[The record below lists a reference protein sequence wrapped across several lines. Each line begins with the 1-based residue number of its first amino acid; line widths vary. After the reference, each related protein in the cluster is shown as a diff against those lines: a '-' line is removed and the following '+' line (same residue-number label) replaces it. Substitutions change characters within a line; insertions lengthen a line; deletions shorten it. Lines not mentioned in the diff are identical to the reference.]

1 MIWFNKTI
9 CLLIQIS
16 EDSIF
21 NVLEGVIVTELG
33 ERLRQEREAKG
44 LGLNE
49 LQDITKIQKRYLVG
63 IEEGNYAMMP
73 GKFYVR
79 AFIKQYAEALGLD
92 PDEIFE
98 QYKEDIP
105 STYNDDLPEQLS
117 RVQSRKSMSPS
128 SSKVL
133 DLLPKILIGVFVI
146 GAIVLVWYWM
156 VQSAGDDNKDL
167 KGEGNNPVNI
177 EEPKVVD
184 ENTDDAAG
192 ESEGETSD
200 ATDETEDEVEE
211 PVEEPDEPA
220 QEIAVAEN
228 NGSSTVYELK
238 NTDAFE
244 LKVVSTGSTWVSV
257 KNGAGKSF
265 FEKTLQKEDSETHDF
280 TNETEAVIRVG
291 NVPATEIYINGEKL
305 EYSFTESELT
315 KPQNITIRY
324 TKSE

>member
-1 MIWFNKTI
+1 M
-9 CLLIQIS
+9 
-16 EDSIF
+16 
-21 NVLEGVIVTELG
+21 TELG
-33 ERLRQEREAKG
+33 ERLKQEREAKG

-49 LQDITKIQKRYLVG
+49 LQDITKIQKRYLLG

-105 STYNDDLPEQLS
+105 TTYNDDLPEQLS

-133 DLLPKILIGVFVI
+133 DLLPKLLIGLFVI

-156 VQSAGDDNKDL
+156 VQSAGDDTNDL
-167 KGEGNNPVNI
+167 ESEGNNPVNI
-177 EEPKVVD
+177 EEPKV
-184 ENTDDAAG
+184 EEGNTNDSAGDD
-192 ESEGETSD
+192 EGENPDSTI
-200 ATDETEDEVEE
+200 DETEDEVEE
-211 PVEEPDEPA
+211 PVEEPEEPI
-220 QEIAVAEN
+220 QEISVAES
-228 NGSSTVYELK
+228 NGSSTVYDLK
-238 NTDAFE
+238 NAEVFE

-257 KNGAGKSF
+257 KNAAGKSF
-265 FEKTLQKEDSETHDF
+265 FEKTLQKEDSETVDF
-280 TNETEAVIRVG
+280 TNETEAVIRIG

>member
-1 MIWFNKTI
+1 
-9 CLLIQIS
+9 
-16 EDSIF
+16 
-21 NVLEGVIVTELG
+21 LEGVTVTELG
-33 ERLRQEREAKG
+33 ERLKQEREAKG

-49 LQDITKIQKRYLVG
+49 LQDMTKIQKRYLVG

-105 STYNDDLPEQLS
+105 TTYNEDLPEQLS
-117 RVQSRKSMSPS
+117 RVQSRKRMTPG

-133 DLLPKILIGVFVI
+133 DFLPKILIGVFVI

-156 VQSAGDDNKDL
+156 VQSAGDDQNDL
-167 KGEGNNPVNI
+167 ESEGNNPVNI
-177 EEPKVVD
+177 EEPKVEE
-184 ENTDDAAG
+184 ENTNDTTGED
-192 ESEGETSD
+192 ESENPD
-200 ATDETEDEVEE
+200 ATTDETEDEVEE
-211 PVEEPDEPA
+211 PVEEPETPA
-220 QEIAVAEN
+220 QEIAVAEK
-228 NGSSTVYELK
+228 NGSSTVYDLK
-238 NTDAFE
+238 NTETFE

-265 FEKTLQKEDSETHDF
+265 WEKTLQKDASETVDF
-280 TNETEAVIRVG
+280 TNETEAVIRIG

>member
-1 MIWFNKTI
+1 
-9 CLLIQIS
+9 
-16 EDSIF
+16 
-21 NVLEGVIVTELG
+21 LEGVIVTELG

-92 PDEIFE
+92 SDEIFE

-105 STYNDDLPEQLS
+105 TTYNDDLPEQLS

-156 VQSAGDDNKDL
+156 VQSAGEDNKDL
-167 KGEGNNPVNI
+167 KGEANNPVNI
-177 EEPKVVD
+177 EEPKVVE

-192 ESEGETSD
+192 ENKGENPDETP
-200 ATDETEDEVEE
+200 DETEDEVEE
-211 PVEEPDEPA
+211 PVEEPV
-220 QEIAVAEN
+220 QEIAVTEN

-265 FEKTLQKEDSETHDF
+265 FEKTLQKEDSETLDF

-324 TKSE
+324 SKSE

>member
-1 MIWFNKTI
+1 
-9 CLLIQIS
+9 
-16 EDSIF
+16 
-21 NVLEGVIVTELG
+21 LEGVIVTELG
-33 ERLRQEREAKG
+33 ERLKQEREAKG

-49 LQDITKIQKRYLVG
+49 LQEITKIQKRYLVG

-105 STYNDDLPEQLS
+105 TTYNEDLPEQLS

-133 DLLPKILIGVFVI
+133 DFLPKVLIGLFVI

-156 VQSAGDDNKDL
+156 VQSAGDDTKDL
-167 KGEGNNPVNI
+167 ESEGNNPVNI
-177 EEPKVVD
+177 EEPNVEEGNNND
-184 ENTDDAAG
+184 SAG
-192 ESEGETSD
+192 EDESESPE
-200 ATDETEDEVEE
+200 AANDETEGEVEE
-211 PVEEPDEPA
+211 PVEEPETPV

-228 NGSSTVYELK
+228 NGSSTIYDLK
-238 NTDAFE
+238 NAEAFE

-265 FEKTLQKEDSETHDF
+265 FEKTLQKEDSETVDF
-280 TNETEAVIRVG
+280 TNETEAVIRIG
-291 NVPATEIYINGEKL
+291 FVPSTEIYINGEKL
-305 EYSFTESELT
+305 EYAVSPNERTT
-315 KPQNITIRY
+315 QNITIRY

>member
-1 MIWFNKTI
+1 
-9 CLLIQIS
+9 
-16 EDSIF
+16 
-21 NVLEGVIVTELG
+21 LEGVIVTELG
-33 ERLRQEREAKG
+33 ERLKQEREAKG

-49 LQDITKIQKRYLVG
+49 LQDMTKIQKRYLVG

-105 STYNDDLPEQLS
+105 TTYNEDLPEQLS

-133 DLLPKILIGVFVI
+133 DFLPKILIGVFVI

-156 VQSAGDDNKDL
+156 VQSAGDDKNDQES
-167 KGEGNNPVNI
+167 EGNNPVNI
-177 EEPKVVD
+177 EEPKVVE
-184 ENTDDAAG
+184 ENTDVADG
-192 ESEGETSD
+192 ENEGENPD
-200 ATDETEDEVEE
+200 VAPDETEDEVEE
-211 PVEEPDEPA
+211 PVEEPDEPV
-220 QEIAVAEN
+220 QEIAIAEN
-228 NGSSTVYELK
+228 NGSSTIYDLK
-238 NTDAFE
+238 NAEAFE
-244 LKVVSTGSTWVSV
+244 LKVVSRGSTWVSV

-265 FEKTLQKEDSETHDF
+265 FEKTLQKEDSETVDF
-280 TNETEAVIRVG
+280 TNETEAVIRIG
-291 NVPATEIYINGEKL
+291 YVPATEIYINGEKL
-305 EYSFTESELT
+305 EYSFTESEL
-315 KPQNITIRY
+315 KNPQNITIRY

>member
-1 MIWFNKTI
+1 M
-9 CLLIQIS
+9 
-16 EDSIF
+16 
-21 NVLEGVIVTELG
+21 TELG

-156 VQSAGDDNKDL
+156 VQSAGDDKKDL
-167 KGEGNNPVNI
+167 EGEGNNPVNI

-192 ESEGETSD
+192 ESEGENSD
-200 ATDETEDEVEE
+200 ATPDETEDEVEE
-211 PVEEPDEPA
+211 PVEEPA
-220 QEIAVAEN
+220 QELAFTEN

-257 KNGAGKSF
+257 KNSAGKSF
-265 FEKTLQKEDSETHDF
+265 FEKTLQKEDSETLDF

-315 KPQNITIRY
+315 RPQNITIRY

>member
-1 MIWFNKTI
+1 M
-9 CLLIQIS
+9 
-16 EDSIF
+16 
-21 NVLEGVIVTELG
+21 TELG
-33 ERLRQEREAKG
+33 ERLKQEREAKG

-49 LQDITKIQKRYLVG
+49 LQDLTKIQKRYLLG

-105 STYNDDLPEQLS
+105 TTYNDDLPEQLS

-133 DLLPKILIGVFVI
+133 DLLPKLLIGVFVI

-156 VQSAGDDNKDL
+156 VQSAGDDTNDL
-167 KGEGNNPVNI
+167 ENEGNNPVNI
-177 EEPKVVD
+177 EEPKV
-184 ENTDDAAG
+184 EEGNTNDSAGDD
-192 ESEGETSD
+192 EGENPD
-200 ATDETEDEVEE
+200 ATIDETEDEVEE
-211 PVEEPDEPA
+211 PVEEPV
-220 QEIAVAEN
+220 QEIAVVEN
-228 NGSSTVYELK
+228 NGSSTVYDLK
-238 NTDAFE
+238 NAEAFE

-265 FEKTLQKEDSETHDF
+265 FEKTLQKEDSETVDL
-280 TNETEAVIRVG
+280 TNETEAVIRIG
-291 NVPATEIYINGEKL
+291 YVPATEIYINGEKL
-305 EYSFTESELT
+305 EYSFTESELK